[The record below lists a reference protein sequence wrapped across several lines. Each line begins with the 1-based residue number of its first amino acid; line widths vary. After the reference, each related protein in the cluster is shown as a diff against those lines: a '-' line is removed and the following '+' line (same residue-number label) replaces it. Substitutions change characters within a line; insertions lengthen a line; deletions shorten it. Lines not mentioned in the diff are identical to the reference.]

1 VKAAALVLAAAL
13 AAVAGCSRGG
23 PSAVPAEVEID
34 WPDAAVFPDPDQPPD
49 APGRDGG
56 AGGEPD
62 PGSEAAPEESGS
74 PMAPS
79 ISTGSTG

>member
-1 VKAAALVLAAAL
+1 MKAAALVLAAAL
-13 AAVAGCSRGG
+13 AATGCSRGG

-34 WPDAAVFPDPDQPPD
+34 WPDAAVFPEDQPPD
-49 APGRDGG
+49 ATGGDGG

-62 PGSEAAPEESGS
+62 PGSEADPEESGS

>member
-1 VKAAALVLAAAL
+1 MKAAALVLAAAL
-13 AAVAGCSRGG
+13 AATGCSRGG

-62 PGSEAAPEESGS
+62 PGSEADPEESGS